1 MRKSRAYTSKNSN
14 SGIRSSIASKF
25 FLKRSDNLM
34 DRPQTAESS
43 SSDKQQIKK
52 SNTTQEKSEQME

>member
-1 MRKSRAYTSKNSN
+1 
-14 SGIRSSIASKF
+14 
-25 FLKRSDNLM
+25 M